1 MTTPDTKGAPGHRN
15 GRKLLAAL
23 HRYLPITAWLPAYRR
38 DFLTSDLVSGV
49 TIWGVMVPVAM
60 AYAQM
65 AGLPAE
71 VGLYTAFAALLAYA
85 LFGTSRQLKVTTS
98 STMAVMSAAVVGAMA
113 QGNSAEY
120 LALSAA
126 LAFTVGIILLA
137 AGIVRLGFISDFLS
151 KSVVTG
157 FVFGLALVIAIGQV
171 PKVLGIPSSQGD
183 FFQQFVALIQN
194 LPEVQP
200 FTLLVGGL
208 ALAIIFLIRR
218 FYPRVPSGL
227 VALVVGILGVSIFH
241 LDQYGV
247 SVVGEIQTGLPAPGL
262 PHVGLSAL
270 PYLTTGAIGIVFL
283 AVGES
288 LGSAR
293 AFAARH
299 RYEIDPDQE
308 LIALGTANLSAG
320 LFQGFTVDAS
330 LSSSATA
337 DEAGARTQLSSIIT
351 SALIVVT
358 LLVLAPL
365 FRNLPNAV
373 LGAIVIASVVGLMD
387 VGEMKRFY
395 ASNRIDFVLALV
407 AMFGVLTTDVLTG
420 LIIAVFLSLLIIL
433 YRASRPYLAIL
444 GQVPGQV
451 GTYGDVARHPENER
465 VPALLIVRLDS
476 PLYFLNANVAR
487 GQILE
492 MVRAGQP
499 PPKAVLFDLGASA
512 DLDVASMDMLR
523 NLVDELKELGSDVM
537 LAQVRGSV
545 RDRLRKSGIMVEIG
559 ENRIYRSVAAAVHD
573 FERREGLP
581 ET

>member
-1 MTTPDTKGAPGHRN
+1 MTAPDAQTRPDRRTGPRL
-15 GRKLLAAL
+15 REAL
-23 HRYLPITAWLPAYRR
+23 HRYVPITAWLPAYRR
-38 DFLTSDLVSGV
+38 DFLTSDLISGV
-49 TIWGVMVPVAM
+49 TMWGVMVPVAM

>member
-1 MTTPDTKGAPGHRN
+1 MTAPDAQTRPDRRTGPRL
-15 GRKLLAAL
+15 REAL
-23 HRYLPITAWLPAYRR
+23 HRYVPITAWLPAYRR
-38 DFLTSDLVSGV
+38 DFLTSDLISGV
-49 TIWGVMVPVAM
+49 TMWGVMVPVAM

-523 NLVDELKELGSDVM
+523 SLVDELKELGSDVM

>member
-1 MTTPDTKGAPGHRN
+1 LGAAR
-15 GRKLLAAL
+15 
-23 HRYLPITAWLPAYRR
+23 
-38 DFLTSDLVSGV
+38 S
-49 TIWGVMVPVAM
+49 
-60 AYAQM
+60 
-65 AGLPAE
+65 
-71 VGLYTAFAALLAYA
+71 FAA
-85 LFGTSRQLKVTTS
+85 K
-98 STMAVMSAAVVGAMA
+98 
-113 QGNSAEY
+113 
-120 LALSAA
+120 
-126 LAFTVGIILLA
+126 
-137 AGIVRLGFISDFLS
+137 
-151 KSVVTG
+151 
-157 FVFGLALVIAIGQV
+157 
-171 PKVLGIPSSQGD
+171 
-183 FFQQFVALIQN
+183 
-194 LPEVQP
+194 
-200 FTLLVGGL
+200 
-208 ALAIIFLIRR
+208 
-218 FYPRVPSGL
+218 
-227 VALVVGILGVSIFH
+227 
-241 LDQYGV
+241 
-247 SVVGEIQTGLPAPGL
+247 
-262 PHVGLSAL
+262 
-270 PYLTTGAIGIVFL
+270 
-283 AVGES
+283 
-288 LGSAR
+288 
-293 AFAARH
+293 H
-299 RYEIDPDQE
+299 RYEVNPDQE
-308 LIALGTANLSAG
+308 LIALGAANISAG

-523 NLVDELKELGSDVM
+523 SLVDELKELGSDVM

>member
-1 MTTPDTKGAPGHRN
+1 MTTPDTKGAHGHRN

-523 NLVDELKELGSDVM
+523 SLVDELKELGSDVM

>member
-1 MTTPDTKGAPGHRN
+1 MTTPDTEGAPKPRN

-23 HRYLPITAWLPAYRR
+23 HRYVPITAWLPAYPR
-38 DFLTSDLVSGV
+38 DFLTSDLISGV
-49 TIWGVMVPVAM
+49 TMWGVMVPVAM

-113 QGNSAEY
+113 QGDSAAY

-183 FFQQFVALIQN
+183 FFQQLVALIEN
-194 LPEVQP
+194 LPQVQP

-208 ALAIIFLIRR
+208 ALIIIFLIKR
-218 FYPRVPSGL
+218 FYPRIPSGL

-247 SVVGEIQTGLPAPGL
+247 SVVGEIQTGLPSPGL

-270 PYLTTGAIGIVFL
+270 PYLATGAIGIVFL

-320 LFQGFTVDAS
+320 LFRGFTVDAS

-337 DEAGARTQLSSIIT
+337 DEAGARTQLSSIVT

-387 VGEMKRFY
+387 VDEMKRLY

-420 LIIAVFLSLLIIL
+420 LLIAVFLSLLIIL
-433 YRASRPYLAIL
+433 YRASQPYLAVL
-444 GQVPGQV
+444 GQVPGQAE
-451 GTYGDVARHPENER
+451 TYGDVARHPENER
-465 VPALLIVRLDS
+465 VPGLLIARLDA

-492 MVRAGQP
+492 MVRVGQP

-545 RDRLRKSGIMVEIG
+545 RDRLRKSGIMAEIG